1 MIAPE
6 PATIPAN
13 HAMRGWVN
21 GVLPTPLLLDATWW
35 FDDPTIDFFQEEIE
49 KREEQVV
56 VCLGTPTLL
65 VAGKLPRSNRR
76 LILIDKDRVL
86 TEALQKRG
94 YSDVFVADLMRESP
108 PCFSAGMVI
117 VDPPGMRL
125 RRNRSWQQAR
135 ACLVKVPRYSLVCP
149 HWAFAPA

>member
-35 FDDPTIDFFQEEIE
+35 FDDPTIDFFHEEIE

-56 VCLGTPTLL
+56 VCLGTPTSWSPANCL
-65 VAGKLPRSNRR
+65 AR
-76 LILIDKDRVL
+76 IDD
-86 TEALQKRG
+86 
-94 YSDVFVADLMRESP
+94 
-108 PCFSAGMVI
+108 
-117 VDPPGMRL
+117 
-125 RRNRSWQQAR
+125 
-135 ACLVKVPRYSLVCP
+135 
-149 HWAFAPA
+149 